1 MCQFNQHLITL
12 NMTRSNIHI
21 KLTNGKVLDCVADSS
36 SAPEQGWIVENLLL
50 PLLSLNDAEKEL
62 AMLTAY
68 CAMNEKR
75 ANATYRYII
84 SLTSKTVHFFEETYD
99 YKKDK
104 FRLGDD
110 LTDRYQTYIESHQ
123 ALGELLNE
131 INTSK

>member
-1 MCQFNQHLITL
+1 
-12 NMTRSNIHI
+12 MTRSNIHI